1 MSWWRRMMGAP
12 ARPAGAPSIGWT
24 DWFRVHPDASNWL
37 LYALLALLVLLAS
50 SHYLRGHSFS

>member
-12 ARPAGAPSIGWT
+12 ASPAGAPSIGWT

-50 SHYLRGHSFS
+50 SHYLRG